1 MFGSR
6 CGLQYLPVL
15 GIGAWLLTACAH
27 PVSRQLDGRWFGETV
42 ENFSEDEI
50 AVATGWARG
59 TSFEFSGS
67 TLTVTVPAEEPRT
80 GPYEIA
86 SANDQDV
93 VLAVSAA
100 PEAPKKQMELTLVE
114 GGLLRWH
121 LDEMRSIL
129 FRHE

>member
-1 MFGSR
+1 MFGVR
-6 CGLQYLPVL
+6 RGLRYVAPV
-15 GIGAWLLTACAH
+15 GIGAWLLVACAH
-27 PVSRQLDGRWFGETV
+27 PVARQLDGRWFGETV

-59 TSFEFSGS
+59 TSFEFSGT

-80 GPYEIA
+80 GRFEIA

-93 VLAVSAA
+93 VLDVSTA
-100 PEAPKKQMELTLVE
+100 PEGPKKKMELTLVE

-121 LDEMRSIL
+121 LDEMRSIV